1 MQTNPERQAHLWTC
15 ALRGQRRPGQ
25 SAGNILV
32 VGCIQ
37 TITCRCCMVLA
48 FWSFN
53 AQFRYRYVITE
64 LKSTCHHWVILALH
78 PGIFIAFSWLWNCM
92 KLYCIFRLKIMYIV
106 NSERFSQAVPTI
118 GSYEKLCNSIL
129 YKEKKP
135 HSMWLVWN
143 QLEMIKKFYSENT
156 LLTKVRLLK
165 WKGKICAKNTCL
177 VN

>member
-106 NSERFSQAVPTI
+106 NSGRFSQAVPTI
-118 GSYEKLCNSIL
+118 ASVKGSWSRSFWRSKCSAGRGARSARSFRGQI
-129 YKEKKP
+129 P
-135 HSMWLVWN
+135 
-143 QLEMIKKFYSENT
+143 
-156 LLTKVRLLK
+156 
-165 WKGKICAKNTCL
+165 KGGQSGQFGQ
-177 VN
+177 